1 MNQRALYI
9 AGVFAVA
16 AISRSSKA
24 QDNYEIQVYGA
35 ETVPRGVTMFELHS
49 NFTIDGSKLGSSD
62 GLSPT
67 NHAVHET
74 LEITHGLND
83 WSEVGFYLFSSVPSG
98 QSWQL
103 VGSHIRP
110 RFRIPESW
118 GWPVG
123 VSISQEIGYT
133 RASFTGDTWTYE
145 LRPIIDKQMGPWY
158 WSINPA
164 FEKSLRGPSANVPF
178 VFSPNVDVGYD
189 VTKKVNL
196 SVEYYGSTGPINR
209 LDPLVNNVDPSAEQ
223 QHQIFLATNLDFGPE
238 WEFNFGYGTTLT
250 AGGDKKIVKMI
261 LGRRV
266 GK

>member
-1 MNQRALYI
+1 MNQRALVI
-9 AGVFAVA
+9 AALLSIAVTA
-16 AISRSSKA
+16 TSSAA

-83 WSEVGFYLFSSVPSG
+83 WSEIGFYWFTSVPSG
-98 QSWQL
+98 QSWQW

-110 RFRIPESW
+110 RFRVPESW

-123 VSISQEIGYT
+123 VSISQEVGYT
-133 RASFTGDTWTYE
+133 KASFTGDTWTYE

-158 WSINPA
+158 ASINPTL
-164 FEKSLRGPSANVPF
+164 EKSLRGPTANVPF

-196 SVEYYGSTGPINR
+196 SVEYYGATGPINR
-209 LDPLVNNVDPSAEQ
+209 LDPLSEQ
-223 QHQIFLATNLDFGPE
+223 QHQIFLATNLDFGPQ

-250 AGGDKKIVKMI
+250 AAGDKKIVKMI